1 MKMKKPLTRSDLLTM
16 MLNKLKKD
24 VYSTLRKNN
33 GRLTAEQIEALCK
46 YRKASAAV
54 NEDSREAHKDK

>member
-1 MKMKKPLTRSDLLTM
+1 MKMRKPLTRKDFLTM
-16 MLNKLKKD
+16 MLSTLKKD

-33 GRLTAEQIEALCK
+33 GRLTAKQIEALCK

-54 NEDSREAHKDK
+54 NEDSREAHTDK

>member
-1 MKMKKPLTRSDLLTM
+1 MKMRKPLTRKDFLTM
-16 MLNKLKKD
+16 MLSTLKKD

-33 GRLTAEQIEALCK
+33 GRLTTKQIEALCK